1 MLVTAPKVTAPY
13 PATAMWL
20 SIFNPE
26 NAPELGEAALD
37 EEHRLIENF
46 LDRLRA
52 VILMRQSTSD
62 QRLLVHEALS
72 FLRRNC
78 SHEEELMMRDL
89 FPHVEEHKVAHQRLF
104 ERWGALDQALVTA
117 TYSRSLEVLN
127 DVSDELLQHAVANCG
142 TEQRFDRINADL
154 VEVHRDDRRTSD

>member
-37 EEHRLIENF
+37 EEHRLIEKY
-46 LDRLRA
+46 LDRLHA
-52 VILMRQSTSD
+52 AILMRQSTSD
-62 QRLLVHEALS
+62 QRLLLHEALS
-72 FLRRNC
+72 FLRINC

-89 FPHVEEHKVAHQRLF
+89 FPHVEEHKGAHQRLF
-104 ERWGALDQALVTA
+104 HRGESLDYVLATA
-117 TYSRSLEVLN
+117 TCSRSLEVLD
-127 DVSDELLQHAVANCG
+127 DVSNELLQH
-142 TEQRFDRINADL
+142 INQ
-154 VEVHRDDRRTSD
+154 DDRDVVMWHRRCCRGKA